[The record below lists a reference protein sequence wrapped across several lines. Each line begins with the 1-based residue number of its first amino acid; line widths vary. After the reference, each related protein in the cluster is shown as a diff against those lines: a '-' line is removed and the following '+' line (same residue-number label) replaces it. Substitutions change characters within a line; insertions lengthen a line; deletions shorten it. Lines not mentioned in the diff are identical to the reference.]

1 MDSARLSPYAPKDQ
15 LGFANLVM
23 DVHAEFGFAYDPDLD
38 ADLDDPEAHYR
49 FILLV
54 KTQDTVVGS
63 AALTKPRDE
72 ITTLK
77 RMYLRPA
84 LRGQGWGL
92 RLLEAMVERATVD
105 GCRGI
110 ALDTTDRQDA
120 ARRLYERAGF
130 QQHHKID
137 ETVYYFKKLSR
148 T

>member
-1 MDSARLSPYAPKDQ
+1 MNSASIGPYEARDQ
-15 LGFANLVM
+15 PAFANLVM

-38 ADLDDPEAHYR
+38 ADLVDPEAHYR

-54 KTQDTVVGS
+54 KAQDAVVGS
-63 AALTKPRDE
+63 AALTEPRDQ

-77 RMYLRPA
+77 RMYLRPS

-92 RLLEAMVERATVD
+92 RLLDAMIEYATLG
-105 GCRGI
+105 GCHGI
-110 ALDTTDRQDA
+110 ELDTTDRQDA

-130 QQHHKID
+130 KQHLRIG
-137 ETVYYFKKLSR
+137 ETIYYFKSLSH

>member
-1 MDSARLSPYAPKDQ
+1 MNSVRLSPYEPRDQ
-15 LGFANLVM
+15 QGFADLVM
-23 DVHAEFGFAYDPDLD
+23 DVHSEFGFAYDPDLD
-38 ADLDDPEAHYR
+38 ADLDDPGAHYR

-63 AALTKPRDE
+63 AALTEPRDK

-92 RLLEAMVERATVD
+92 HLLEAMIERATAE
-105 GCRGI
+105 GCQGI
-110 ALDTTDRQDA
+110 KLDTTDRQDA

-130 QQHHKID
+130 QQHHRID
-137 ETVYYFKKLSR
+137 GTIYYFKNL
-148 T
+148 